1 MKNMVLRGFLFGL
14 IALYGGTIQ
23 PAAMSVRQQRIVTIQ
38 EKLAGLGDN
47 NFDRT
52 IRNSLVPELNTLL
65 MEEAIEESRREQRR
79 LLRRPMVQPA
89 RTTTPEE
96 QQLDELQKK
105 FFELKSGS
113 ADYEVMQ
120 NSLRSEINRLQDFL
134 LKQQHQQAS
143 IQRPA
148 DAQEEEEKKT
158 SEAAVVQRERP
169 RRDDSQ
175 AYLTNLAQQLQEAD
189 AEAALQ
195 KFSRTGKLAEIAGL
209 KERIRR
215 VGRTTQAGI
224 EYRARLQMLQRT
236 LDKTEPVDRKE
247 HREQQE
253 QQNRVALIADIQ
265 RLSQE
270 VDIQFK
276 YLPVK
281 EQVGYVCGY
290 ESVFNTKALHQA
302 FGRNAVN
309 SQTIQHLSA
318 AFDKEKEKCPLG
330 EAQIENVIAESDKVQ
345 LKNYIIASTLF
356 PDDYTEENLVL
367 KEDSDPLKF
376 QNLKDQIKL
385 ITLTQFKNHEYEG
398 IYSFFFTIP
407 TGQRHWASV
416 SVVKKA
422 GQQPYL
428 VYLDSVRPQRKIPD
442 GIAFLSKW
450 ITQQIK

>member
-1 MKNMVLRGFLFGL
+1 MVLRGFLFGL

-367 KEDSDPLKF
+367 KEDPLKF

-385 ITLTQFKNHEYEG
+385 ITLNQFKNDEYEG

>member
-1 MKNMVLRGFLFGL
+1 MVLRGFLFGL

-367 KEDSDPLKF
+367 KEDPLKF

-385 ITLTQFKNHEYEG
+385 ITLNQFKNDEYEG
-398 IYSFFFTIP
+398 IYSFFFTTP